1 MNCLV
6 VTPHRLG
13 IPEMAKR
20 IGNEWE
26 SLGHDVE
33 YILADGAAA
42 RVGPIMIG
50 APGIALWWY
59 DTLREIASEHEQ
71 YDLIWTHQPIMPR
84 LPTTDETFWNKVIAT
99 IHTTLG
105 REYELSRDGI
115 YPRKLLPYYWF
126 VKTIESRSYRK
137 ITDLG
142 YEGPH
147 YTVVSP
153 HLRDEIRRY
162 GIENPVYIPNG
173 VFTPEQNSF
182 APIRGEYN
190 IPSDATV
197 VFNIGSLTTQKQAVT
212 FAQVM
217 REVTDNLDNTY
228 VVMAGDG
235 PLRDEIEDQ
244 ASEYLRIL
252 GYISDE
258 EKWRWFADVDIFA
271 SLSAYEGMPVAT
283 AEALSF
289 DLPVILSD
297 IPSHRHLV
305 NSYNPT
311 AELVNNNIDNIAN
324 AIITMKREHSD
335 VTLPNW
341 KDAANQYLGII
352 D

>member
-20 IGNEWE
+20 IGGEWD

-42 RVGPIMIG
+42 RVGPITIG

-59 DTLREIASEHEQ
+59 NTLKEIASEHEQ

-99 IHTTLG
+99 VHTTLG
-105 REYELSRDGI
+105 REYELTREGI
-115 YPRKLLPYYWF
+115 YPRKFLPYYWF
-126 VKTIESRSYRK
+126 VKTIESRSHRK
-137 ITDLG
+137 STDLG

-162 GIENPVYIPNG
+162 GIENPTYIPNG
-173 VFTPEQNSF
+173 VFTPEQDSF
-182 APIRGEYN
+182 ASIRGEYN

-197 VFNIGSLTTQKQAVT
+197 VFNIGSLTSQKQATT
-212 FAQVM
+212 FAHVM
-217 REVTDNLDNTY
+217 REVTEDLDETY

-235 PLRDEIEDQ
+235 PLRDEVEDH
-244 ASEYLRIL
+244 ASEYLRVL
-252 GYISDE
+252 GYISDDA
-258 EKWRWFADVDIFA
+258 KWRWFAEADIFV
-271 SLSAYEGMPVAT
+271 SLSAYEGMPVAI

-289 DLPVILSD
+289 DLPVVLSD

-305 NSYNPT
+305 ETYRPT
-311 AELVNNNIDNIAN
+311 AKLVKTDKDEISN
-324 AIITMKREHSD
+324 ALREVRGETSEVD
-335 VTLPNW
+335 LPDW
-341 KDAANQYLGII
+341 TEVAEQYLSVVN
-352 D
+352 

>member
-20 IGNEWE
+20 IGSEWD

-33 YILADGAAA
+33 YILENGAAA
-42 RVGPIMIG
+42 RVGPITIG

-59 DTLREIASEHEQ
+59 DTLKEIASKHEQ

-105 REYELSRDGI
+105 REYELTREGV

-126 VKTIESRSYRK
+126 VKTIESRSHRM
-137 ITDLG
+137 IADLG
-142 YEGPH
+142 HEGPH

-153 HLRDEIRRY
+153 HLRDEFRRY
-162 GIENPVYIPNG
+162 GVENSLYIPNG
-173 VFTPEQNSF
+173 VFTPAQDSLDS
-182 APIRGEYN
+182 IRGEYN
-190 IPSDATV
+190 IPSNATV
-197 VFNIGSLTTQKQAVT
+197 VFNIGSLTSQKRATT

-217 REVTDNLDNTY
+217 REVTEHLDNTY

-235 PLRDEIEDQ
+235 PLRDEVDNH
-244 ASEYLRIL
+244 ASEYLCVL
-252 GYISDE
+252 GYISDN
-258 EKWRWFADVDIFA
+258 EKWRWFADADIFA

-289 DLPVILSD
+289 DLPVVLSD

-305 NSYNPT
+305 ESYGPT
-311 AELVNNNIDNIAN
+311 AELVNGEVVEVSL
-324 AIITMKREHSD
+324 AIEAVNGSRSD
-335 VTLPNW
+335 VSLPNW
-341 KDAANQYLGII
+341 RDVAGKYLSIVS
-352 D
+352 